1 MACLTALISG
11 QTSSLQF
18 QFHIW
23 QNTLRCLAKYLF
35 ICGSFLCFQGVIN
48 MNFENLFMEDCS
60 RWEISW
66 KKLNFS
72 TKKRKTVN
80 VLEDF
85 LRSTEIIVCL
95 FFVRKF
101 IKFHKKVYSV
111 IIIIIVCISK
121 TIRKSAK
128 ACIGMIYLV

>member
-66 KKLNFS
+66 KKWIFQRRKGKQWTCLKTFLDQQRLLFVCFSCANLLNS
-72 TKKRKTVN
+72 TKKYILSSLLSLFAFPKPFEN
-80 VLEDF
+80 QLKLALEW
-85 LRSTEIIVCL
+85 SI
-95 FFVRKF
+95 
-101 IKFHKKVYSV
+101 
-111 IIIIIVCISK
+111 
-121 TIRKSAK
+121 
-128 ACIGMIYLV
+128 